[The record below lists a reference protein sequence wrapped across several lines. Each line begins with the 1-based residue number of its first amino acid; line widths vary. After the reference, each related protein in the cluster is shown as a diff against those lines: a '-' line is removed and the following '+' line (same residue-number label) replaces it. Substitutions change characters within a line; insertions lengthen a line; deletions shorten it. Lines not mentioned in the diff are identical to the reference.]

1 MPPAQMPSRF
11 PTGRRL
17 LLVLFLWLGAVLRTA
32 AATDLSYEW
41 SPSLLNPNAATVVV
55 AGEGVWQQTKK
66 SDTWRPVKNGDRLA
80 LGSLLMT
87 EPGSAAV
94 IELPGGLGV
103 VNALRGTVVEFTRWS
118 QAEGTHLV
126 LTSGRVTGE
135 VNRGTLEIASS
146 CGRKLSLSTPPG
158 GSTPFE
164 FRHGRDERHYA
175 ELERLGLVSDWA
187 GFQPR
192 PDVYEL
198 GFGPIPPP
206 PEPERFSLSF
216 EAWTL
221 LGLVVAGFAVFLWQR
236 N

>member
-1 MPPAQMPSRF
+1 MPTGL
-11 PTGRRL
+11 PTGRWFL
-17 LLVLFLWLGAVLRTA
+17 LGLFLWLGTVLRTA

-41 SPSLLNPNAATVVV
+41 SQSLLNPNAATVVV
-55 AGEGVWQQTKK
+55 AGEGVWQQAKK
-66 SDTWRPVKNGDRLA
+66 SDTWRPVKGGDRIGLN
-80 LGSLLMT
+80 SLLMT

-94 IELPGGLGV
+94 IELPGGLGT
-103 VNALRGTVVEFTRWS
+103 VNVLRGTVVEFTRWN
-118 QAEGTHLV
+118 QAEGIHLV

-135 VNRGTLEIASS
+135 INRSSLEIASS
-146 CGRKLSLSTPPG
+146 CGRKLSLTTPPG
-158 GSTPFE
+158 ESAPFE

-221 LGLVVAGFAVFLWQR
+221 LGLIAAGFAVFLWQR